1 MKVFQSMNISATGLT
16 AERFRL
22 DIIANNIANVN
33 TTRTPEGGPF
43 KRQVPIFTQKLQQV
57 IEGSG
62 GTNLLGGGVKVSKIA
77 EDQTPPRM
85 AYNPEHPDAN
95 EEGYVAMPNIN
106 IVNEMVDMITATR
119 GYEAN
124 VTAINATKSMYLK
137 ALEIGR

>member
-1 MKVFQSMNISATGLT
+1 VKVFQSMNISATGLT